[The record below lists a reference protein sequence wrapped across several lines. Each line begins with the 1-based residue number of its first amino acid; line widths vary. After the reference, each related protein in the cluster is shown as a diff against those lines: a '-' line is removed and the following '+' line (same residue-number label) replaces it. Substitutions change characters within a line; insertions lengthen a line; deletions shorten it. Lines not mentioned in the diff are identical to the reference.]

1 MTDDRRREHERNLLG
16 EGRHKVDVSGAAYAG
31 IGLQF
36 AALILVFVFAGQWL
50 DKRLGT
56 QWFTVLGVFL
66 GAGVGIW
73 NMYRRFTADL
83 RKEEERRR
91 NEEPPAQ

>member
-1 MTDDRRREHERNLLG
+1 MTDERRPEQSPNPLE

-50 DKRLGT
+50 DRRFDS
-56 QWFTVLGVFL
+56 QWFTIAGVFIGATL
-66 GAGVGIW
+66 GIVS
-73 NMYRRFTADL
+73 MYRRLMADQRREDAAR
-83 RKEEERRR
+83 RKS
-91 NEEPPAQ
+91 EPPS

>member
-1 MTDDRRREHERNLLG
+1 MSDEREREESRNPVG

-50 DKRLGT
+50 DKRFDS
-56 QWFTVLGVFL
+56 QWFTIVGVFVGATL
-66 GAGVGIW
+66 GIAS
-73 NMYRRFTADL
+73 MYRRLMADQ
-83 RKEEERRR
+83 RREDAAR
-91 NEEPPAQ
+91 RSREPKA